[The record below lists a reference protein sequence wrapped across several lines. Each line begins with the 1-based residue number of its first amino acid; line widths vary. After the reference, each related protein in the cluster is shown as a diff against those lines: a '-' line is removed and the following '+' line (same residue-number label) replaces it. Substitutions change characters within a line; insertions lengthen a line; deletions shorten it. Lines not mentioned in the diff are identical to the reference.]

1 MMKNFTIREYRGS
14 FCLFDD
20 NGKLVGEI
28 LHGYFINLKEKIK
41 IDKEVYKIKYTGF
54 LWQDMNVLNKG
65 NKLFLRTDSS
75 KDRIFYYGNYTEI
88 YTYKYKDYKAY
99 LYDNDDNLV
108 LLLDHK
114 KSFFEI
120 IYKMEVGDNF
130 NNDMVVLSFLNL
142 YIRNSSG
149 E

>member
-1 MMKNFTIREYRGS
+1 MMKIFKIRNYKSS
-14 FCLFDD
+14 FCLF
-20 NGKLVGEI
+20 NENEKLVGEI
-28 LHGYFINLKEKIK
+28 IHGYVINLKEKIK
-41 IDKEVYKIKYTGF
+41 IDKEVYKVKYTGF
-54 LWQDMNVLNKG
+54 LWQDMNVLDKD

-88 YTYKYKDYKAY
+88 YTYKYKGYKAY
-99 LYDNDDNLV
+99 LYDNNDNLV

-130 NNDMVVLSFLNL
+130 NSDMVILSFLNL